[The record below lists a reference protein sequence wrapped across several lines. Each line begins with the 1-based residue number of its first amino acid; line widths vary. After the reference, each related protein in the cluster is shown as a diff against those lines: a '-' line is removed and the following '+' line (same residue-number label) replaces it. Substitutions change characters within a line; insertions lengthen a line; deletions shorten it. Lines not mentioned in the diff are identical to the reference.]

1 MRHKLT
7 EESWFN
13 MMIELLKNTLSNDN
27 NTNGEDNEDID
38 NTRDTDCDHALQ

>member
-27 NTNGEDNEDID
+27 NTKGEDNEDID

>member
-1 MRHKLT
+1 
-7 EESWFN
+7 

-27 NTNGEDNEDID
+27 NTKGEDNEDID

>member
-27 NTNGEDNEDID
+27 NTNGEDNVDID